1 MIPTKNKLFLLDA
14 FALIYRAYFAFAKNP
29 RINSKGLETSA
40 IFGFTNSL
48 LEILRKENPSHI
60 AVVFDTK
67 KPTERHID
75 FPEYKAHRDAM
86 PEGISIALPYIDKL
100 LNALKIP
107 KLFMDGYEADDVIG
121 TIAKKAE
128 KNGFQVFM
136 MTSDKDFAQLVSE
149 NIFMYRP
156 GNKWQPTET
165 WGIKEVLDKFQ
176 IKRVDQVIDF
186 LAMMGDAA
194 DNIPGIS
201 GVGKKT
207 AQKFINDY
215 DSVEGLFANT
225 DQLKGKIKEKV
236 ESSKEIGLLSKK
248 LVTIITDVPID
259 FEFDEME
266 LDFNNLDE
274 LTVLFE
280 ELEFRNFLNRF
291 SLLAKNNDETL
302 KEEEN
307 KPIENEK
314 TNDTQ
319 FDLFSNV
326 VPAIKLKTGFN
337 IKSNTKTISTIKD
350 LTNFFEVN
358 SQEDILV
365 FNFIYDKDNTSSLGL
380 SFKENEFVFI
390 NLINSSENYTQL
402 LKQIFEDLKI
412 TKISYNIKSQIKIL
426 DDLGIALVGSIFD
439 INIAHYILH
448 PDMRH
453 NLDVISENY
462 LSLSIES
469 DKELLRK
476 SPNKNTL
483 TYLSSDKLTEV
494 SSQRIQ
500 VIQSLYP
507 IFLKELENIKSKDLF
522 LNIEMP
528 LIRVL
533 AKMEGY
539 GISLDTKML
548 NEYSIELEKVLNSS
562 VEKIYNLAGS
572 EFNISSPKQLGEVL
586 FDQMSLVKKPKKT
599 KSGQYSTSEETLQSL
614 KEEHDIIE
622 HILEYREI
630 KKLLSTYVNALPL
643 LVDNNGKIHTTF
655 NQSVA
660 ATGRLSSTNPNIQ
673 NIPIRTTRGMK
684 VRESFTASKD
694 CLLLAA
700 DYSQIELRIMASLS
714 KDSTMLKAFN
724 EGIDIHTATAAKV
737 FKVNVEDVTRNM
749 RSKAKSV
756 NFGIIY
762 GISAFGLAQN
772 TGMSRKEAKEVIEQ
786 YFEEF
791 PGIKI
796 YMDHSINKARENE
809 FVETIF
815 GRRRYLKDINSRNA
829 IMRNAAERNAIN
841 APIQGSAADIIKKAM
856 IDIDTELSKR
866 NLKSKMLL
874 QVHDEL
880 IFDMLKTEE
889 FELRAVV
896 NDCMS
901 NVCDISVPLV
911 VDTGVGENW
920 LQAH

>member
-1 MIPTKNKLFLLDA
+1 
-14 FALIYRAYFAFAKNP
+14 
-29 RINSKGLETSA
+29 
-40 IFGFTNSL
+40 
-48 LEILRKENPSHI
+48 
-60 AVVFDTK
+60 
-67 KPTERHID
+67 
-75 FPEYKAHRDAM
+75 
-86 PEGISIALPYIDKL
+86 
-100 LNALKIP
+100 
-107 KLFMDGYEADDVIG
+107 
-121 TIAKKAE
+121 
-128 KNGFQVFM
+128 
-136 MTSDKDFAQLVSE
+136 
-149 NIFMYRP
+149 
-156 GNKWQPTET
+156 
-165 WGIKEVLDKFQ
+165 
-176 IKRVDQVIDF
+176 
-186 LAMMGDAA
+186 MMGDAA

-291 SLLAKNNDETL
+291 SLLAKNNDEIHQ
-302 KEEEN
+302 EEEN

-365 FNFIYDKDNTSSLGL
+365 FNFIYDKDNISSLGL

-390 NLINSSENYTQL
+390 NL
-402 LKQIFEDLKI
+402 
-412 TKISYNIKSQIKIL
+412 
-426 DDLGIALVGSIFD
+426 
-439 INIAHYILH
+439 
-448 PDMRH
+448 M
-453 NLDVISENY
+453 
-462 LSLSIES
+462 SLSIES

>member
-291 SLLAKNNDETL
+291 SLLAKNNDEIL

-380 SFKENEFVFI
+380 SFKENKFVFI

-426 DDLGIALVGSIFD
+426 DDLGNEYEVLS
-439 INIAHYILH
+439 
-448 PDMRH
+448 
-453 NLDVISENY
+453 NLFHKRKVVECTDHRKE
-462 LSLSIES
+462 IES
-469 DKELLRK
+469 SLL
-476 SPNKNTL
+476 SEEDYN
-483 TYLSSDKLTEV
+483 SGV
-494 SSQRIQ
+494 
-500 VIQSLYP
+500 
-507 IFLKELENIKSKDLF
+507 ENIKSYILDFDYEVLLYSLKDIEFLKNLF
-522 LNIEMP
+522 LN
-528 LIRVL
+528 
-533 AKMEGY
+533 
-539 GISLDTKML
+539 
-548 NEYSIELEKVLNSS
+548 
-562 VEKIYNLAGS
+562 
-572 EFNISSPKQLGEVL
+572 
-586 FDQMSLVKKPKKT
+586 
-599 KSGQYSTSEETLQSL
+599 
-614 KEEHDIIE
+614 H
-622 HILEYREI
+622 
-630 KKLLSTYVNALPL
+630 
-643 LVDNNGKIHTTF
+643 
-655 NQSVA
+655 
-660 ATGRLSSTNPNIQ
+660 
-673 NIPIRTTRGMK
+673 IPI
-684 VRESFTASKD
+684 
-694 CLLLAA
+694 
-700 DYSQIELRIMASLS
+700 
-714 KDSTMLKAFN
+714 
-724 EGIDIHTATAAKV
+724 
-737 FKVNVEDVTRNM
+737 
-749 RSKAKSV
+749 
-756 NFGIIY
+756 
-762 GISAFGLAQN
+762 
-772 TGMSRKEAKEVIEQ
+772 
-786 YFEEF
+786 
-791 PGIKI
+791 
-796 YMDHSINKARENE
+796 DHQ
-809 FVETIF
+809 F
-815 GRRRYLKDINSRNA
+815 
-829 IMRNAAERNAIN
+829 
-841 APIQGSAADIIKKAM
+841 
-856 IDIDTELSKR
+856 
-866 NLKSKMLL
+866 
-874 QVHDEL
+874 
-880 IFDMLKTEE
+880 
-889 FELRAVV
+889 
-896 NDCMS
+896 
-901 NVCDISVPLV
+901 
-911 VDTGVGENW
+911 
-920 LQAH
+920 